1 MLVVGGWMLSWIG
14 LSFRMACDSHAAIHW
29 ETATMETDV
38 DRQKKVKDDM
48 ETKISFSKYK
58 NKRWTT

>member
-1 MLVVGGWMLSWIG
+1 
-14 LSFRMACDSHAAIHW
+14 MACDSHAAIHW

-38 DRQKKVKDDM
+38 DRQKKVKDEM

-58 NKRWTT
+58 NKR